1 MEIQFIAQ
9 SGFIISLDN
18 QEVIT
23 IDLWSENPV
32 YPVKIK
38 DIPKTKYVFVTHD
51 HSDHDLPTSLE
62 LAKRDN
68 SFFVSNYEI
77 ARKASAEGLTNAVS
91 ANIGSL
97 FDVGSIKVAL
107 VHAEHSSDTGMP
119 VGFIMK
125 TEKLT
130 IYHMGDTG
138 YFAGLDVLSEIYDI
152 DILMAPIGGTYTMSP
167 VEASY
172 AVRDIN
178 PTWVIPI
185 HYNTFPKISQDPED
199 FRSRVTKMAPA
210 SEVVVLK
217 PGQAWNVPV

>member
-9 SGFIISLDN
+9 SGFIITLDN
-18 QEVIT
+18 GEVLT

-32 YPVKIK
+32 YPVKVK
-38 DIPKTKYVFVTHD
+38 NVPKTNYIFITHD
-51 HSDHDLPTSLE
+51 HSDHDLPTGLE
-62 LAKRDN
+62 LAKRDK
-68 SFFVSNYEI
+68 SFFLSNYEI
-77 ARKASAEGLTNAVS
+77 ARKASSEGLSNAVS

-97 FDVGSIKVAL
+97 FEVGGIKVAL
-107 VHAEHSSDTGMP
+107 VHAEHSSDTGLP
-119 VGFIMK
+119 VGFIIK
-125 TEKLT
+125 TEKFT

-138 YFAGLDVLSEIYDI
+138 YFTGLDVLSEIYDI
-152 DILMAPIGGTYTMSP
+152 DILMVPIGGTYTMSP

-199 FRSRVTKMAPA
+199 FRSRVKNVAPA
-210 SEVVVLK
+210 TKVIIME
-217 PGQAWNVPV
+217 PGQVWNVPA